1 MGNWKNILKD
11 NDIDHYNRGG
21 EIDDRLEEHYD
32 EHSSYKYE
40 DYDAPT
46 QDELIDEL
54 LSMHKNMQMGAVIE
68 GILVRVDSAAR
79 KRQKVLED
87 GQWKILNL
95 VRELKDMD
103 EDDFDPLH
111 LSDENKKFYFEEL
124 EKISLPVYLDLKRA
138 IKNYI

>member
-1 MGNWKNILKD
+1 MNWKNILKD

-40 DYDAPT
+40 DYEAPT

-54 LSMHKNMQMGAVIE
+54 LIMHKNMQMGAAIE
-68 GILVRVDSAAR
+68 RIMARVDSSAR
-79 KRQKVLED
+79 KRQKALED
-87 GQWKILNL
+87 SQGKILNL

-103 EDDFDPLH
+103 KDNFDPLN
-111 LSDENKKFYFEEL
+111 LSDKNKKFYFEEL
-124 EKISLPVYLDLKRA
+124 KELYLPVYSDLKRV

>member
-1 MGNWKNILKD
+1 MSWKNILKD

-40 DYDAPT
+40 DYEAPT
-46 QDELIDEL
+46 QDELMDEL
-54 LSMHKNMQMGAVIE
+54 LIMHENMQMGAAIE
-68 GILVRVDSAAR
+68 RIMARVDSSAR
-79 KRQKVLED
+79 KRQKALED
-87 GQWKILNL
+87 SQREILNL

-103 EDDFDPLH
+103 EDNFDPLN
-111 LSDENKKFYFEEL
+111 LSDKNKKFYFEGLKEL
-124 EKISLPVYLDLKRA
+124 YLPVYSDLKRA

>member
-1 MGNWKNILKD
+1 MNWKNILKD

-40 DYDAPT
+40 DYEAPT

-54 LSMHKNMQMGAVIE
+54 LIMHKNMQMGAAIE
-68 GILVRVDSAAR
+68 RIMARVDSSAR
-79 KRQKVLED
+79 KRQKALED
-87 GQWKILNL
+87 SQGEILNL

-103 EDDFDPLH
+103 EDNFDPLN
-111 LSDENKKFYFEEL
+111 LSDKNKKFYFEEL
-124 EKISLPVYLDLKRA
+124 KELYLPVYSDLKRA